1 MLKNIDQMNTLST
14 FTAAAG
20 KCSSSI
26 TKHYSTS
33 FSWAI
38 RLLNKDIQPHIHAIY
53 GFVRLADEIV
63 DTFHDF
69 NKAALLAALRL
80 DTDKAIRDGISLN
93 PVLHSFQDTVNCFNI
108 PHELIDAF
116 LHSMETD
123 LDKKTYLSAAELEAY
138 IYGSAEVVG
147 LMCLYVFCEGREVQY
162 QELMPGAKRLGA
174 AFQKVNFLR
183 DLAADQQ
190 YLERSYFPGID
201 PDKFDVHA
209 KQLIEKEIAEDFA
222 KAYEGIRSLPI
233 KARMGVYVAYRY
245 YLSLFNR
252 IRKQQPAFI
261 MNNRIRVPDYRK
273 LLIILDAGLRN
284 RMNMI

>member
-1 MLKNIDQMNTLST
+1 MNTLHT
-14 FTAAAG
+14 FTQAAE
-20 KCSSSI
+20 KCSSAI
-26 TKHYSTS
+26 TRHYSTS

-38 RLLNKDIQPHIHAIY
+38 RLLSKDIQPHIHAIY

-69 NKAALLAALRL
+69 NKAALLQSLRL
-80 DTDKAIRDGISLN
+80 DAQNAIRDGISLN
-93 PVLHSFQDTVNCFNI
+93 PVLHSFQDTVNRFNI
-108 PHELIDAF
+108 PHELIAAF
-116 LHSMETD
+116 LYSMETD
-123 LDKKTYLSAAELEAY
+123 LDKKTYLSAKELGEY

-147 LMCLYVFCEGREVQY
+147 LMCLYVFCEGRKEQY

-201 PDKFDVHA
+201 PNHFDTHT
-209 KQLIEKEIAEDFA
+209 KQQVEDEIAADFA
-222 KAYEGIRSLPI
+222 GAYEGVRSLPI

-252 IRKQQPAFI
+252 IRKKQPAFI
-261 MNNRIRVPDYRK
+261 MKNRIRVPDYWK
-273 LLIILDAGLRN
+273 LVIILDAGVRN